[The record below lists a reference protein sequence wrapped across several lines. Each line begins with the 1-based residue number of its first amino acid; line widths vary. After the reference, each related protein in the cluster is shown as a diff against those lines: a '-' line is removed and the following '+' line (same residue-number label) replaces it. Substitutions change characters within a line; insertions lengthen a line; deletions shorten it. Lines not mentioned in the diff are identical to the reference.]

1 MSKLEDIL
9 QQEITSEI
17 SALSAEAEARAK
29 SISDAAMQR
38 AEALK
43 AARQKALEAEQA
55 AAVRRAESAGELV
68 VNQARISARGQ
79 AMSQVKA
86 EVLQALQNLASQTTF
101 GDILK
106 KLADEALGGIGK
118 AESVVVNPA
127 HAKLLEAWAKEK
139 GLKLTTDPKVNY
151 GVKLVAEGGKAQ
163 VQNTL
168 TDRLER
174 AWDSLS
180 AKAAKAIWG

>member
-9 QQEITSEI
+9 QQEVTQEI
-17 SALSAEAEARAK
+17 SALHADAESRAK
-29 SISDAAMQR
+29 SILDAAMQR

-43 AARQKALEAEQA
+43 AARQKALEAEA
-55 AAVRRAESAGELV
+55 AAAIRRAESAGELV
-68 VNQARISARGQ
+68 LNQARISARGQ
-79 AMSQVKA
+79 AVDQVKA
-86 EVLQALQNLASQTTF
+86 EVLKALQNLSTQPTF
-101 GDILK
+101 GDTLR
-106 KLADEALGGIGK
+106 KLADEALKGIGK

-127 HAKLLEAWAKEK
+127 HATLIEPWAKAN
-139 GLKLTTDPKVNY
+139 GLKLGTDPKVNY
-151 GVKLVAEGGKAQ
+151 GVKLVAEGGRSQ

>member
-9 QQEITSEI
+9 QQEVGLEI
-17 SALSAEAEARAK
+17 AALKAEAEARAK
-29 SISDAAMQR
+29 SILDQATAR

-43 AARQKALEAEQA
+43 AARQKALEAEHA

-68 VNQARISARGQ
+68 LNQARISARGQ
-79 AMSQVKA
+79 AVDQVKA
-86 EVLQALQNLASQTTF
+86 EVLKALQNLAAQPTF
-101 GDILK
+101 GDTLR
-106 KLADEALGGIGK
+106 KLADEALKGVGK
-118 AESVVVNPA
+118 AEAVVVNPA
-127 HAKLLEAWAKEK
+127 HAGLLEAWAKEK
-139 GLKLTTDPKVNY
+139 GLKLQTDPKVNY
-151 GVKLVAEGGKAQ
+151 GVKLVAEGGRAQ